1 MLHLKFQIVFRKEVK
16 PNNVLENSAEAR
28 LVGQMTRKKKKKK
41 KESLMNI
48 NDERN
53 YLKITQTAHVNQAVQ
68 IQKEVYLDRGIR
80 SFYT

>member
-1 MLHLKFQIVFRKEVK
+1 MLQLKFQIIFRKEVK

-28 LVGQMTRKKKKKK
+28 LVGQMTRKKKKK
-41 KESLMNI
+41 ELLMNI
-48 NDERN
+48 NDKRN

-68 IQKEVYLDRGIR
+68 IQKEVCLDRGIR

>member
-1 MLHLKFQIVFRKEVK
+1 MLHLKFQIIFRKEVK

-28 LVGQMTRKKKKKK
+28 LVGQMTRKKKKK
-41 KESLMNI
+41 ELLMNI
-48 NDERN
+48 NDKRN

>member
-1 MLHLKFQIVFRKEVK
+1 MLQLKFQIIFRKEVK

-28 LVGQMTRKKKKKK
+28 LVGQMTRKKKKK
-41 KESLMNI
+41 ELLMNI
-48 NDERN
+48 NDKRN

>member
-1 MLHLKFQIVFRKEVK
+1 MLQLKFQIIFRKEVK

-28 LVGQMTRKKKKKK
+28 LVGQMTRKKKKK
-41 KESLMNI
+41 ELLLNI
-48 NDERN
+48 NDKRN